1 MPNHRNGKDERIMN
15 IRITIDANINLDTAD
30 IEEMIQKELEES
42 AYEIEK
48 ESKRL
53 CPVDTGNL
61 RSSIEATISD
71 LEVDVGTDCEY
82 AGFVHDGTY
91 RMAARPFLDT
101 AADTVL
107 EDIEDRIADA
117 IERSI

>member
-1 MPNHRNGKDERIMN
+1 MN
-15 IRITIDANINLDTAD
+15 IKVTLESNLKFDITD
-30 IEEMIQKELEES
+30 IEKEIQEELEES

-53 CPVDTGNL
+53 CPVDTGYL
-61 RSSIEATISD
+61 RSSIGTEVSD
-71 LEVDVGTDCEY
+71 LEVNIGTDVYY
-82 AGFVHDGTY
+82 AGYVHDGTY
-91 RMAARPFLDT
+91 RMEARPFLDS